1 GSAVG
6 GVVCGIR
13 ACRRPLL
20 VRDDRTRRRELCGAA
35 RRGDAAGAAGDR
47 MTAPATPATPR
58 RLTRRGTTLILAA
71 LGAALVI
78 TVLLAPEDV
87 ALRGPGGTST
97 YDDSPT
103 GARLLYLL
111 VGRLGWVAERRDSAL
126 AGPPDSTTIEAVLA
140 PAIPLSASDAHLL
153 LDGVRA
159 GAGLLY
165 VAGGGDGLADS
176 LHIARTDAGTFSS
189 GISISSC
196 HDVHTSPGI
205 PLWPRNV

>member
-1 GSAVG
+1 RGVG
-6 GVVCGIR
+6 RR
-13 ACRRPLL
+13 AGDHR
-20 VRDDRTRRRELCGAA
+20 AA
-35 RRGDAAGAAGDR
+35 RAGGRGASRPRGHVDVRRFPDR
-47 MTAPATPATPR
+47 RAPAVSPR
-58 RLTRRGTTLILAA
+58 RTA
-71 LGAALVI
+71 
-78 TVLLAPEDV
+78 
-87 ALRGPGGTST
+87 
-97 YDDSPT
+97 
-103 GARLLYLL
+103 
-111 VGRLGWVAERRDSAL
+111 AL

>member
-111 VGRLGWVAERRDSAL
+111 VGRLRWPARPIRRRSKRCWRRRSRSA
-126 AGPPDSTTIEAVLA
+126 PRMRTCCSTAFGRA
-140 PAIPLSASDAHLL
+140 PGCCTSP
-153 LDGVRA
+153 
-159 GAGLLY
+159 
-165 VAGGGDGLADS
+165 AGGTAWPT
-176 LHIARTDAGTFSS
+176 R
-189 GISISSC
+189 SISRAPTPARSAQVYQY
-196 HDVHTSPGI
+196 HHVMMFIRLLEYHFGRAT
-205 PLWPRNV
+205 W